1 MRRNII
7 ATIIPT
13 MQKQPNFLLSLSRLF
28 SDATANGMPNT
39 VTIIANTTKS
49 HVGVEESP
57 KSAWLPWA
65 FTWAFTVNRLNDVI
79 RLIARNSIL

>member
-65 FTWAFTVNRLNDVI
+65 STANRLNDVI
-79 RLIARNSIL
+79 RLIVRNSVL